1 MEQIEQINW
10 SVPAI
15 RRLTDQEDELGL
27 PEDYGFELT
36 DIRYQHSGRCFVA
49 EVRTVSQYPG
59 NVSGYEAQ
67 IAELSSQ
74 LAEQQAALETKPP
87 RPAPSFPAWRPPVRK
102 AWGAM
107 AETILTLPPGRRGFD
122 VHRIERYLSRK
133 ESIMELLEKRL
144 TNLLT
149 IKSIVTIALT
159 GVFAWLSVAG
169 KVSTD
174 QFLTVFTVVIGF
186 YFGTQA
192 EKQNSKNGDA

>member
-67 IAELSSQ
+67 IAELNSQ
-74 LAEQQAALETKPP
+74 LAEQQAALET
-87 RPAPSFPAWRPPVRK
+87 RPP
-102 AWGAM
+102 G
-107 AETILTLPPGRRGFD
+107 PRRRFQHGG
-122 VHRIERYLSRK
+122 HL
-133 ESIMELLEKRL
+133 
-144 TNLLT
+144 
-149 IKSIVTIALT
+149 
-159 GVFAWLSVAG
+159 
-169 KVSTD
+169 
-174 QFLTVFTVVIGF
+174 
-186 YFGTQA
+186 
-192 EKQNSKNGDA
+192 